1 MIHLFDAW
9 ERVSASLRQAERLL
23 VMLDFDG
30 TLAPIVPRPP
40 DARIPPTTLAVLR
53 GLQECP
59 DVVLAIVSGRAARD
73 VQALAGVAG
82 IHYFGSHGRE
92 RLRPEG
98 DAVATTGGGRE
109 EIRKFCQILVRQL
122 TGVRGFELENKGVAA
137 AVHYRHVDG
146 RLRNRVETAVRKTA
160 RSVGSLSVGVGKLV
174 FDVTPVDG
182 VDKGVAATEL
192 QREVGGLPVF
202 FGDDTTD
209 ESAFRALATG
219 GLTVYVGP
227 DSAHSAAR
235 YRVADPAE
243 VGEALRRILEIAR
256 ARKRPTVPERI
267 EAISAAGPTD

>member
-40 DARIPPTTLAVLR
+40 DARIPPSTLAILR

-73 VQALAGVAG
+73 VKALAGVSG

-98 DAVATTGGGRE
+98 DTVALAGSGQE
-109 EIRKFCQILVRQL
+109 EIRQFCQILTRQL
-122 TGVRGFELENKGVAA
+122 TGVPGFELENKGMAA
-137 AVHYRHVDG
+137 AVHYRHVDA
-146 RLRNRVETAVRKTA
+146 RLRNRVETAVRETA
-160 RSVGSLSVGVGKLV
+160 RSVGSLSVGAGKMV

-192 QREVGGLPVF
+192 HREVGGLPVF

-209 ESAFRALATG
+209 ESAFRALAAG

-227 DSAHSAAR
+227 DSADSAAR

-243 VGEALRRILEIAR
+243 VGEALRRILEIAH
-256 ARKRPTVPERI
+256 ARQRSTVP
-267 EAISAAGPTD
+267 